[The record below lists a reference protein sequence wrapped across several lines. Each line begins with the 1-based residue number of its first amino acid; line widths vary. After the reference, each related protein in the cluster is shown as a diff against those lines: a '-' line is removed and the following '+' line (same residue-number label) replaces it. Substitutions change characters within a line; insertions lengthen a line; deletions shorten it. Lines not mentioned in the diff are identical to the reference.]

1 MTQRVMT
8 YAMSQAHTVEIGKI
22 SLLNDQ
28 SKEMDMAVMAR
39 VTSKGQVTI
48 PKKVREALGI
58 SPGDAVLFRIE
69 SERAVMQRIPDLI
82 ELAGS
87 VEVPPEKRDI
97 PWEEVLA
104 QAHEAW
110 AREAMDIDES

>member
-1 MTQRVMT
+1 MQ
-8 YAMSQAHTVEIGKI
+8 I
-22 SLLNDQ
+22 
-28 SKEMDMAVMAR
+28 MAR

-48 PKKVREALGI
+48 PKGVREALGI

-69 SERAVMQRIPDLI
+69 SEQAVMQRIPDLI

-87 VEVPPEKRDI
+87 VEVPPDKRDT

-104 QAHEAW
+104 QTHEAW

>member
-1 MTQRVMT
+1 MQ
-8 YAMSQAHTVEIGKI
+8 I
-22 SLLNDQ
+22 
-28 SKEMDMAVMAR
+28 MAR

-48 PKKVREALGI
+48 PKSVREALGI

-69 SERAVMQRIPDLI
+69 SEQAVMQRIPDLT

-87 VEVPPEKRDI
+87 VEVPPEKRDT

-104 QAHEAW
+104 QTHEAW